1 MDENK
6 ILGILPASIGG
17 RLTISSIF
25 DGFKQNGYTVD
36 IFDELSTE
44 NFNQYIKSN
53 YKYIVGYGFSPV
65 ILKQKYDLHLTS
77 INYFSDVIESKT
89 SGAGELWEKYLYN
102 LNEPNNYNF
111 YWDRELSILSNINN
125 LYYMPH
131 FVNTEIYK
139 DLKLEKKD
147 DIMFAGRLDTDL
159 RLNTFIDLM
168 HTFPELNFSWYAIQK
183 HYDDALKRTEYK
195 DLIKKAYKGFIDNEC
210 DMAKALNQAK
220 IVFNINAQGISSLN
234 YRTFQ
239 AAACKTLV
247 ISDYRTECG
256 QLFQGKMPYYADFE
270 DLVSKIKYFLQ
281 NQNAY
286 NTAVNGCYDIVK
298 IRHNSKICVKMMLN
312 VIH

>member
-1 MDENK
+1 
-6 ILGILPASIGG
+6 
-17 RLTISSIF
+17 
-25 DGFKQNGYTVD
+25 
-36 IFDELSTE
+36 
-44 NFNQYIKSN
+44 
-53 YKYIVGYGFSPV
+53 
-65 ILKQKYDLHLTS
+65 
-77 INYFSDVIESKT
+77 
-89 SGAGELWEKYLYN
+89 
-102 LNEPNNYNF
+102 
-111 YWDRELSILSNINN
+111 
-125 LYYMPH
+125 MPH

-298 IRHNSKICVKMMLN
+298 IRHNSKTCVKMMLN
-312 VIH
+312 VIN